1 MRWLRA
7 FLCRLGGLFHKE
19 QRDRE
24 LAEEI
29 ESHLEMHVE
38 DNVRAGLSREAA
50 RRDALVKLGGIEALK
65 ESHRERRGLPAVE
78 NLMRGSGSSSR
89 MPPSWGRHST

>member
-7 FLCRLGGLFHKE
+7 FRWRLGGLFQKE
-19 QRDRE
+19 RRDRE
-24 LAEEI
+24 LTEEI

-38 DNVRAGLSREAA
+38 DNVRAGLSPEAA

-65 ESHRERRGLPAVE
+65 ETHRGARRSRCACRSGRPAAV
-78 NLMRGSGSSSR
+78 
-89 MPPSWGRHST
+89 